1 MMLPKLALGN
11 VKKSIRDYAIYFITI
26 AFAVCVF
33 YVFNSIES
41 QQVMMET
48 SPGQQLALD
57 LLGKFMNAFSV
68 FISAVLCFLIIY
80 ANNFLI
86 KRRKKEFG
94 IYLILGMEKG
104 AISWILVMETVL
116 VGIAGLLAGL
126 LMGVFVSQGMAL
138 VTARMLNSAV
148 GAYQF
153 VFSLDAAIKTACYF
167 GLTFLFTLAFNIVAI
182 NKQKLIDLLASAR
195 KNESFTPPHFARS
208 IVVFILSLGCL
219 GAGYYLMSLDTFFTD
234 LGNFAGAVALAIV
247 GTFLFFFS
255 LSGFFLKLVQQR
267 KRLYLSNLNMFVLR
281 QINSKIHT
289 NYVSMT
295 FVCLMLTLAICALS
309 SGTSVAA
316 AIAVEQGTN
325 APYSASVVFQQDRSQ
340 EVGEEDLAPYTSLD
354 VERALQKQGIDI
366 SSIASSWNTLTLY
379 QSPVPFIVSDS
390 EGGEH
395 RMPAKVMRL
404 SEYNALLASRGEK
417 PLTLGENKFFMHS
430 NRPGSVWADTLT
442 AYLAEHQSMDFNG
455 VTLTAES
462 STLLTT
468 MTYSAGTRADDVSFV
483 VPDEQVERNGTFLLP
498 AVRTLF
504 NFEYRD
510 GAGDTE
516 TLDKTVAE
524 LFANCVVASD
534 DGVNLG
540 ASAATRTEVLQLGS
554 SATTIVA
561 YIALYLGMVFLLA
574 SAALLAIAQLSE
586 ASDNT
591 TRYRLLAKI
600 GTEDKMLSSAI
611 FSQVAIYF
619 GAPLCLAL
627 VHSVVGVTALCRMFV
642 NLKGN
647 DIFGG
652 AVIAGLVVLAIYG
665 GYFLATYGGARGILN
680 REVLHRLAQK

>member
-1 MMLPKLALGN
+1 MLPKLALGN

-33 YVFNSIES
+33 YIFNSIES
-41 QQVMMET
+41 QQAMMET
-48 SPGQQLALD
+48 SPGQQLALN

-68 FISAVLCFLIIY
+68 FISAALCFLIIY

-116 VGIAGLLAGL
+116 VGVAGLLAGL

-148 GAYQF
+148 GSYQF
-153 VFSLDAAIKTACYF
+153 VFSLEAAIKTACYF
-167 GLTFLFTLAFNIVAI
+167 GLTFLFTLAFNVVAI

-195 KNESFTPPHFARS
+195 KNESFTPPHFVRS
-208 IVVFILSLGCL
+208 IVVFILALGCL
-219 GAGYYLMSLDTFFTD
+219 GAAYYLMNLDTFLTD
-234 LGNFAGAVALAIV
+234 LGIFAGSVILAVV

-316 AIAVEQGTN
+316 AIAAEQGAN

-354 VERALQKQGIDI
+354 VEGALQKQGVDL
-366 SSIASSWNTLTLY
+366 SSIASSWNTLTVY
-379 QSPVPFIVSDS
+379 QSPVPFVIYNA
-390 EGGEH
+390 EGEEH
-395 RMPAKVMRL
+395 RMPAKVMKL
-404 SEYNALLASRGEK
+404 SDYNAVLVSQGKK
-417 PLTLGENKFFMHS
+417 PLTLGENKFYLHS
-430 NRPGSVWADTLT
+430 NHPGKAWEDTLA
-442 AYLAEHQSMDFNG
+442 AYLADHQSMDFNG
-455 VTLTAES
+455 TTLTAES
-462 STLLTT
+462 LTSLTT
-468 MTYSAGTRADDVSFV
+468 MTYSAGTRAEDVSFV
-483 VPDEQVERNGTFLLP
+483 VPDEQVERNGTLLLP
-498 AVRTLF
+498 AAKTLL
-504 NFEYRD
+504 NLEYRND
-510 GAGDTE
+510 AGTTE
-516 TLDKTVAE
+516 ELDKRVGE

-534 DGVNLG
+534 DGVDLG
-540 ASAATRTEVLQLGS
+540 ALSATSTEVLQLGS

-600 GTEDKMLSSAI
+600 GTEDKMLRGAI

-619 GAPLCLAL
+619 GAPLFLAL
-627 VHSVVGVTALCRMFV
+627 IHSMVGVTALCKMFA
-642 NLKGN
+642 NLKGG

-665 GYFLATYGGARGILN
+665 GYFLATYSGAKSILN
-680 REVLHRLAQK
+680 REVLHRLSQK